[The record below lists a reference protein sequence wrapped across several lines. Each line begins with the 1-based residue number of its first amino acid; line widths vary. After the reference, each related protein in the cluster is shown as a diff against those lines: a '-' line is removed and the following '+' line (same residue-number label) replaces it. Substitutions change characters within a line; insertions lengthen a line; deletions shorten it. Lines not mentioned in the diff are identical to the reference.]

1 MQLNN
6 VFFSPCIELELGG
19 SLFPLGR
26 GKGGGG
32 LLLLTAKWLGFC
44 IYNLEMTP
52 KPR

>member
-26 GKGGGG
+26 GKGGGVVV
-32 LLLLTAKWLGFC
+32 ADCKMVGFLH
-44 IYNLEMTP
+44 I
-52 KPR
+52 